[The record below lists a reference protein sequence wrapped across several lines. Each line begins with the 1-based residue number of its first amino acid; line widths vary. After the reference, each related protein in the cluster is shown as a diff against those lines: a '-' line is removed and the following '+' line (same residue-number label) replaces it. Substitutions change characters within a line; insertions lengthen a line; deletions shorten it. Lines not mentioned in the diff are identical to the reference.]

1 MSRRSYVTLTL
12 SVQIPVP
19 PGKTQK
25 ETVDWVT
32 NKLNQ
37 SDAFFSTFAKGII
50 VKLVGR
56 ATTYL

>member
-12 SVQIPVP
+12 TIQVPVP

-25 ETVDWVT
+25 DTVDWVV

-37 SDAFFSTFAKGII
+37 ADAFFGTFAKGII
-50 VKLVGR
+50 VKLSGR
-56 ATTYL
+56 HTTYL